1 MSTSE
6 NLTWAFIGIA
16 TAAYVTQRHIAVAK
30 AQDQRRAPSAE
41 REVDPTRWR
50 HDGRQPLAFEDGN
63 RRANAGGF
71 VMESTLANALA
82 F

>member
-1 MSTSE
+1 MGTSE
-6 NLTWAFIGIA
+6 NLTWAFIGLA
-16 TAAYVTQRHIAVAK
+16 TAAYVSQRHLAVK
-30 AQDQRRAPSAE
+30 AQDQATAPSSE

-63 RRANAGGF
+63 RRANANGF
-71 VMESTLANALA
+71 TMESTLANALA